1 MKTIAITLCAVCMI
15 FPLCGDVFTV
25 YADDTY
31 IVGSVTSYSDYR
43 FNNENWYTIPHPKI
57 AEFTVRDDGSAYGLT
72 ENGISFVQ
80 FNVPNDF
87 GIRVQRFEIQDHYHY
102 VIEGEIANTLEELS
116 ARLAIAYQA
125 SLGGA

>member
-1 MKTIAITLCAVCMI
+1 MI

-43 FNNENWYTIPHPKI
+43 FNNGNWYTIPHPKI